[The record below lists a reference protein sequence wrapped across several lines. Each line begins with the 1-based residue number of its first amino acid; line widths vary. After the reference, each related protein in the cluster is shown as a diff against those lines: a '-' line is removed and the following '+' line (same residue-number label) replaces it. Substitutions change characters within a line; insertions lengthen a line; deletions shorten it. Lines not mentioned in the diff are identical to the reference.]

1 MSNRH
6 PQQTSE
12 MTFFRKAQSFYD
24 SQLDVCGDIQE
35 SLSHLKKKLNQS
47 GAKVPADK
55 WARLDSALRSGEIV
69 RGKRSTPGDWADAE
83 IRRLKAQ
90 G

>member
-1 MSNRH
+1 MSQRH
-6 PQQTSE
+6 PQHTSE
-12 MTFFRKAQSFYD
+12 MNFFRKAQTFYD
-24 SQLDVCGDIQE
+24 STLDSCGDIKQ
-35 SLSHLKKKLNQS
+35 SLSHLKKKLDQS

-69 RGKRSTPGDWADAE
+69 RGKRSTPGDWAEAE

-90 G
+90 S

>member
-1 MSNRH
+1 MNDNSALRN
-6 PQQTSE
+6 SE
-12 MTFFRKAQSFYD
+12 MSFFKKAQTFYD
-24 SQLDVCGDIQE
+24 STLDVSGDIKK

-55 WARLDSALRSGEIV
+55 WARLDSALRTGEIT
-69 RGKRSTPGDWADAE
+69 RGKKSTPSDWAAAE
-83 IRRLKAQ
+83 VRLHKAR